1 MILSLDNSDK
11 QFFIASILV
20 PLIIWW
26 VFTGRKKYSAKGM
39 R

>member
-1 MILSLDNSDK
+1 MIRSLDNQDK
-11 QFFIASILV
+11 QFFIASIAIPIL
-20 PLIIWW
+20 LWW

>member
-1 MILSLDNSDK
+1 MIVKLDGDDK
-11 QFFIASILV
+11 KFFIASILI
-20 PLIIWW
+20 PIGIWW